1 MGISGPSSAI
11 LVDSAARG
19 WATLFTGH
27 LPSNSPGERLVA
39 EGRAAW
45 IRLPTHPTLTQNVA
59 IAAAS
64 GANIV
69 LGHSCDR
76 ALLARL
82 TQHMPGL
89 RADLSTGD
97 CVDL

>member
-1 MGISGPSSAI
+1 M
-11 LVDSAARG
+11 
-19 WATLFTGH
+19 
-27 LPSNSPGERLVA
+27 VA
-39 EGRAAW
+39 EGHAAW

-76 ALLARL
+76 AQLARL
-82 TQHMPGL
+82 TQHMPRL